1 MKLLVILFLLKTKSE
16 GKYSESRLQCVILEK
31 NLQITLECFSHRLIL

>member
-1 MKLLVILFLLKTKSE
+1 MKLLAILFLLKTKSE

-31 NLQITLECFSHRLIL
+31 KFANNTLVFFT

>member
-31 NLQITLECFSHRLIL
+31 KFANNTRLFFT

>member
-16 GKYSESRLQCVILEK
+16 GKYSESRLRHIRKK
-31 NLQITLECFSHRLIL
+31 NCK